1 MGFVTFQING
11 QQAQPAQQA
20 SQHPPKSGLN
30 KLLGTF
36 STSTS
41 KMLAV
46 GSLVMGG
53 AAIAKAVKEVKNDVR
68 RKRLITELHTTD
80 PVLSELPPEQ
90 ILEWYATIYNFAPH
104 FSLDKSAVK
113 EVLQNFARFGRVDVN
128 TLKMLADTE
137 KSTQQAAAASKSWGD
152 IFTNLGKAV
161 SLGS

>member
-1 MGFVTFQING
+1 MGFTTFQING
-11 QQAQPAQQA
+11 QQAQPAQPV
-20 SQHPPKSGLN
+20 SQQPSKSGLN

-53 AAIAKAVKEVKNDVR
+53 AAIAKAIKEVRNDVR

-80 PVLSELPPEQ
+80 PVLSELSPEQ

-137 KSTQQAAAASKSWGD
+137 KSTQQAAAAGKSWGD

>member
-1 MGFVTFQING
+1 MGLITINMPG
-11 QQAQPAQQA
+11 QNQSTPQPPQ
-20 SQHPPKSGLN
+20 SGIN
-30 KLLGTF
+30 KFLGNF

-53 AAIAKAVKEVKNDVR
+53 AAIAKAIKEVNNDVR

-80 PVLSELPPEQ
+80 SILSELPSEQ

-137 KSTQQAAAASKSWGD
+137 KSTQEAARASKSWGD
-152 IFTNLGKAV
+152 IFSNLGKAI

>member
-1 MGFVTFQING
+1 MGLITINMPG
-11 QQAQPAQQA
+11 QNQSAPQ
-20 SQHPPKSGLN
+20 PPKSGIN
-30 KLLGTF
+30 KFLGNF

-53 AAIAKAVKEVKNDVR
+53 AAIAKAIKEVNNDVR

-137 KSTQQAAAASKSWGD
+137 KSTQQAAQASKSWGD

>member
-1 MGFVTFQING
+1 MPLITVNMPPQNT
-11 QQAQPAQQA
+11 QQA
-20 SQHPPKSGLN
+20 PKSGIN
-30 KLLGTF
+30 KFLDTF

-53 AAIAKAVKEVKNDVR
+53 AAIAKAIKEVRNDVR

-80 PVLSELPPEQ
+80 PVLSELSPEQ

-128 TLKMLADTE
+128 TLKMLADTK
-137 KSTQQAAAASKSWGD
+137 KSTQQAAAAGKSWGD
-152 IFTNLGKAV
+152 VFTGLAKSL
-161 SLGS
+161 SLGG

>member
-1 MGFVTFQING
+1 MGLITINMPG
-11 QQAQPAQQA
+11 QNQSAPQT
-20 SQHPPKSGLN
+20 PKSGIN
-30 KLLGTF
+30 KFLGNF

-53 AAIAKAVKEVKNDVR
+53 AAIAKAIKEVNNDVR

-80 PVLSELPPEQ
+80 PILSGLPPEQ
-90 ILEWYATIYNFAPH
+90 ILEWYATIYHFAPH

-137 KSTQQAAAASKSWGD
+137 KSTQQASKDSKSWGD

>member
-11 QQAQPAQQA
+11 QQAQPAQPA
-20 SQHPPKSGLN
+20 SQQPPKSGLN

-53 AAIAKAVKEVKNDVR
+53 AAIAKAVKEVKNDMR